1 MSLQDCAA
9 LTRESLSNPESI
21 VIMPLPTLI
30 VGQRHR
36 VDLGSNLTLDVV
48 GREWFDDL
56 YKHVI
61 SDRQN
66 SRVNVMGTKGFGK
79 SYRLAALV
87 GLLLKQVRLAA

>member
-30 VGQRHR
+30 VGQLRR
-36 VDLGSNLTLDVV
+36 INVGSDHTLDIV
-48 GREWFDDL
+48 GRECFDDL
-56 YKHVI
+56 YEHVMC
-61 SDRQN
+61 DRRI
-66 SRVNVMGTKGFGK
+66 SRVNVMGTNGFGK

-87 GLLLKQVRLAA
+87 GLLLKQVRLAT